1 MADPLGTLMQ
11 VAEVVGKVIEIYEKI
26 KDAPDQIRRIGRRM
40 TRLNTILRNLE
51 GLLRTD
57 KKNSLARLGP
67 ALTDELL
74 GVIKDIRKESEDLQV
89 LFVKWDK
96 DIGPWGMHF
105 RFKFAAQAYFALGS
119 SSDKLEALGNSIEEH
134 REDLSDLL
142 AVMMGFGINQLLVVG
157 QVPGPASSE
166 VVRQPSPSPSPS
178 PPRTDFRIIFV
189 DPYNVSRSIVAE
201 AYTSLLREWTI
212 RTGGQWR
219 IKMAHSAGFFVRARG
234 EVVDTIDSM
243 QVLYPSYKLGLK
255 DGHSLPA
262 PTPLAAL
269 FENQMFN
276 HPYKQDVKK
285 VMESRRSRGLTR
297 AMFKTYDYVLVF
309 TDREEDNLIR
319 LRNLLVD
326 SNGKDVATAK
336 RKGKV
341 MHLGR
346 YLTTDGARK
355 EILAPKDDGDRD
367 QWNAKV
373 GQIKIAIKA
382 FLKGELDW
390 KQPPKGAAQ
399 S

>member
-11 VAEVVGKVIEIYEKI
+11 VVEVVGKVIEIYKKI
-26 KDAPDQIRRIGRRM
+26 QDAPDQIRRIGRRM
-40 TRLNTILRNLE
+40 SRLNTILRNLE
-51 GLLRTD
+51 SLLRTD

-74 GVIKDIRKESEDLQV
+74 GVIKDIRKESEDVQV

-96 DIGPWGMHF
+96 DIGPWGMQF

-119 SSDKLEALGNSIEEH
+119 SSDKLEALSNSIDEH
-134 REDLSDLL
+134 REDLRDLL
-142 AVMMGFGINQLLVVG
+142 AVMMGSGINQLLVVG
-157 QVPGPASSE
+157 QSPGI
-166 VVRQPSPSPSPS
+166 VRQPSPSPSPQ

-189 DPYNVSRSIVAE
+189 DPYNVARSIVAE
-201 AYTSLLREWTI
+201 AYASLLREWTV

-219 IKMAHSAGFFVRARG
+219 IKTVHSAGFFVRTRS
-234 EVVDTIDSM
+234 EVVDTINTM
-243 QVLYPSYKLGLK
+243 QMLYPSYKLSFK

-262 PTPLAAL
+262 PPPLSAL

-276 HPYKQDVKK
+276 YPYKQDVKK
-285 VMESRRSRGLTR
+285 AMESRRSRGLTK
-297 AMFKTYDYVLVF
+297 AIFQTYDYILVF

-319 LRNLLVD
+319 LRKLLVD
-326 SNGKDVATAK
+326 SNGKDLTAAK

-355 EILAPKDDGDRD
+355 EILAAKNDGDRD

-382 FLKGELDW
+382 FLKRELDW
-390 KQPPKGAAQ
+390 RQPPKGAAQ